1 MALSEVLAAFFV
13 DEDARL
19 GFAAIFSV
27 FAFSINMAG
36 MEINFARRFMYDIV
50 GLAVAQLLC
59 RGQAIVIIVRLIV
72 SILVLFHGVSIGD

>member
-50 GLAVAQLLC
+50 GLAVCQLLC
-59 RGQAIVIIVRLIV
+59 RGKAIVIIVWFIV
-72 SILVLFHGVSIGD
+72 SILQFFHGVSIVD